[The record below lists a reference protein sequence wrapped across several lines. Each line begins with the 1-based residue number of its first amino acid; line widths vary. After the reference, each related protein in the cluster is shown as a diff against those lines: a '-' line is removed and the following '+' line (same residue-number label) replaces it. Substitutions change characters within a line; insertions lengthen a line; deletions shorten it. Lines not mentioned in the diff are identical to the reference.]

1 MPSLRAKMNHHSS
14 SVLAFNTDVCNRK
27 RTYFRVV
34 ITAINPELGFDVC
47 HAKCTLWCAEQ

>member
-47 HAKCTLWCAEQ
+47 HAKCTL